1 MECLKNKQSNKNMH
15 TITAS
20 KRGQACVCFL
30 SLLFAAVM
38 TGCTGNKTNVPKEVY
53 DEEESQQFRELAEEA
68 LDSYG
73 TSTNYAEWMG
83 EIFADKN
90 PLISEMNIPGTHDT
104 FTSYIRQEDIDS
116 GLTPA
121 FKKTQLL
128 DIEGQWNAGVRCFDV
143 RLANTRGSSNVPK
156 ELAER
161 DEVGIFHTEYYCS
174 INFDEVM
181 SSIANLLMQHPTEA
195 CIVMLKVE
203 KDSDLNNDFIKRI
216 YDIVMPYESLVVHNA
231 TADIRYEDCKGK
243 MLIFQRWTSEAPQ
256 DPDHELQL
264 GPVMV
269 IDSRASIE
277 SDSYTTTIFWQD
289 GTTSK
294 SYVQDN
300 YEAGATH
307 TSIEYWND
315 KQSYM
320 TTYFEYAETD
330 KSAWV
335 FNYESG
341 YVNHAGTTYYSMSS
355 NVMNPWLT
363 TYVINHIDQHY
374 GIINM
379 DFAGSNDVYDGYH
392 VNGKYLPMLLV
403 ESNRFLNN

>member
-1 MECLKNKQSNKNMH
+1 MH
-15 TITAS
+15 TVTNS
-20 KRGQACVCFL
+20 SRRGQAHVCLL

-38 TGCTGNKTNVPKEVY
+38 TGCTGSKTNVPEEVLDKEECQEFY
-53 DEEESQQFRELAEEA
+53 NLAEEA

-73 TSTNYAEWMG
+73 TSTDYAAWMG
-83 EIFADKN
+83 EIFKDKN

-104 FTSYIRQEDIDS
+104 FTSYIRQENIES
-116 GLTPA
+116 GHTPA

-128 DIEGQWNAGVRCFDV
+128 DIEGQWNTGIRCFDI
-143 RLANTRGSSNVPK
+143 RLANTRGSSTVPT
-156 ELAER
+156 ELAEM

-174 INFDEVM
+174 INFDEVI
-181 SSIANLLMQHPTEA
+181 SRIADLLRKHPTET

-203 KDSDLNNDFIKRI
+203 KDSDLNNDFIRKV
-216 YDIVMPYESLVVHNA
+216 YDIVMPYDSLVVHNA
-231 TADIRYEDCKGK
+231 TANIRYEDCKGK
-243 MLIFQRWTSEAPQ
+243 MLLLQRWTSEAPQ
-256 DPDHELQL
+256 DPDHSLQL

-269 IDSRASIE
+269 IDSQASIE
-277 SDSYTTTIFWQD
+277 SDSYTTTICWQD

-300 YEAGATH
+300 YEAGPTH
-307 TSIEYWND
+307 TSIEYWTD

-320 TTYFEYAETD
+320 TSYFEYAETD

-341 YVNHAGTTYYSMSS
+341 YVNHVGNTYYSMSS
-355 NVMNPWLT
+355 NVMNAWLT
-363 TYVINHIDQHY
+363 TYVIGHINQHY

-392 VNGKYLPMLLV
+392 VNGKYLPVLIV
-403 ESNRFLNN
+403 ESNRFLE